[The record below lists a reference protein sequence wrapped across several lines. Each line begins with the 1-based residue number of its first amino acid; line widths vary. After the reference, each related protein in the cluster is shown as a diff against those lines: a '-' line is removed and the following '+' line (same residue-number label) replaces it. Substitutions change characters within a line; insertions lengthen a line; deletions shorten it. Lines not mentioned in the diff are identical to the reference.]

1 MRRRHLI
8 GLRRAEDGEVKGYSN
23 TLGRMPRTHPQQ
35 IALDAVFD
43 QGKQLGAVVVQ
54 GKRLCNEV
62 GGEIRDVKRPDL
74 WLVSSGQPG
83 TAGADRGPMN
93 GLCR

>member
-1 MRRRHLI
+1 MRRRRLI

-54 GKRLCNEV
+54 GETTVQRSRR
-62 GGEIRDVKRPDL
+62 RDTRRQTTSSLAGLVRPT
-74 WLVSSGQPG
+74 WNS
-83 TAGADRGPMN
+83 R
-93 GLCR
+93 RR